1 MKKLIALLKK
11 RTPKYIQNKWVI
23 SFLVLF
29 AWVLFFEDI
38 NLIALFRT
46 KSKINKLKQEW
57 VFKEERI
64 KQAEEKKA
72 MILSNPEKY
81 ARETFWMKR
90 ENEELFIISSKDK

>member
-1 MKKLIALLKK
+1 MKLLAILKSK
-11 RTPKYIQNKWVI
+11 TPKFIQNKWAL

-29 AWVLFFEDI
+29 IWVVFFEDI
-38 NLIALFRT
+38 NMISLFRI

-64 KQAEEKKA
+64 KQAEEKKSL
-72 MILSNPEKY
+72 ILSNPEKY

-90 ENEELFIISSKDK
+90 ENEEIFIISTKDK

>member
-1 MKKLIALLKK
+1 MKFLTILKSK
-11 RTPKYIQNKWVI
+11 TPKFIQNKWAL

-29 AWVLFFEDI
+29 IWVLFFEDI
-38 NLIALFRT
+38 NLISLFRT

-64 KQAEEKKA
+64 KQAEEKKSL
-72 MILSNPEKY
+72 ILSNPEKY

-90 ENEELFIISSKDK
+90 ENEEIFIISTKDK

>member
-1 MKKLIALLKK
+1 MRFLINLKNK
-11 RTPKYIQNKWVI
+11 TPKFLQNKWAI

-29 AWVLFFEDI
+29 VWVLFFEDI

-64 KQAEEKKA
+64 KQAEQKKGL
-72 MILSNPEKY
+72 ILSNPEKY

-90 ENEELFIISSKDK
+90 ENEELFIIPQKEK

>member
-1 MKKLIALLKK
+1 MKLLAILKNK
-11 RTPKYIQNKWVI
+11 TPKFIQNKWAL

-29 AWVLFFEDI
+29 IWVLFFEDI
-38 NLIALFRT
+38 NLISLFRT

-64 KQAEEKKA
+64 KQAEEKKSL
-72 MILSNPEKY
+72 ILSNTEKY

-90 ENEELFIISSKDK
+90 ENEEIFIISTKDK